1 MGKRR
6 GQTLPEAEKKPLN
19 KEGFKKLAGIFRY
32 MMPYKW
38 AFLAGMVFLFV
49 SSVSV
54 LGFPYLSGE
63 LVDVTEED
71 IGRLN
76 TVGGYFIGVLVIQA
90 IASYFRV
97 YLFSYVSENSMANLR
112 SDLYQRLMTL
122 PLSFYDERRAGEII
136 SRITSD
142 VSALQMTFSTT
153 LAEFFRQIITLIG
166 GIILLL
172 LISTKL
178 TLFMLATF
186 PVMIIITLVFG
197 RFIRKLAKKTQ
208 DTLADSNVIVEETL
222 QSIQVIKSFTTEL
235 FEINRYRN
243 KQNEVVMVAM
253 KNAKYRAGFIS
264 FIVFAL
270 FGGIVGVMYYG
281 GRMVQLNEISIGEL
295 VKFVLITLFV
305 GGSMAGLGDIM
316 GQIQRAIGSSEKVLE
331 IIHLTPEF
339 KASLADKPSLKLQGG
354 INFRNVHF
362 TYPTRPDVTVLS
374 GIDLRIA
381 PGEKVALVG
390 HSGAGKSTIIQLL
403 QHFYNLNEGEIIVD
417 GRNITE
423 YPVWE
428 YRQHFGLV
436 PQEVILFGG
445 TIRENIGYGKPDA
458 SEDEIRAAA
467 AKANALSFIESFP
480 EGLDTVVGDRGIKLS
495 GGQRQRV
502 AIARAILKDPTI
514 LILDEATSS
523 LDAESEAQV
532 QEALDELMK
541 GRTTIVIAHR
551 LATIRKVDRIYVLD
565 QGRIIESGTHE
576 ELLGSG
582 EGTYSNLVKLQLQEE

>member
-6 GQTLPEAEKKPLN
+6 GQALPEGEKKPLN
-19 KEGFKKLAGIFRY
+19 KEGFRKLAGIFRY
-32 MMPYKW
+32 MLPYKW
-38 AFLAGMVFLFV
+38 AFIVGLLFLAV
-49 SSVSV
+49 SSIAV

-63 LVDVTEED
+63 LVDVTKENIQD
-71 IGRLN
+71 LNRIGL
-76 TVGGYFIGVLVIQA
+76 YFVGVLVVQA

-97 YLFSYVSENSMANLR
+97 YLFSYVSENAMSNLR

-122 PLSFYDERRAGEII
+122 PLAFFDERRAGELI

-142 VSALQMTFSTT
+142 VSSLQVTFSTT
-153 LAEFFRQIITLIG
+153 LAEFFRQIITLIV
-166 GIILLL
+166 GITILLT
-172 LISTKL
+172 ISQKL

-186 PVMIIITLVFG
+186 PVMIIITLIFG
-197 RFIRKLAKKTQ
+197 RFIRKLAKETQ

-222 QSIQVIKSFTTEL
+222 QSIQVVKSFTTEL
-235 FEINRYRN
+235 FEIGRYRS
-243 KQNEVVMVAM
+243 KQKDVVRVAM
-253 KNAKYRAGFIS
+253 KNAKYRAAFIS

-281 GRMVQLNEISIGEL
+281 ARMVQTDEITAGEL
-295 VKFVLITLFV
+295 VQFVLMTLFI

-339 KASLADKPSLKLQGG
+339 TPADDKRRDLNLAGEIDFKSVRF
-354 INFRNVHF
+354 N
-362 TYPTRPDVTVLS
+362 YPTRPDVTVLS
-374 GIDLRIA
+374 DIDFHIE

-403 QHFYNLNEGEIIVD
+403 QQFYTLDDGQIMVD
-417 GRNITE
+417 GRNVTD

-428 YRQHFGLV
+428 YRQQFGLV

-445 TIRENIGYGKPDA
+445 TIRENIGYGKPGA
-458 SEDEIRAAA
+458 SEEEVRAAA
-467 AKANALSFIESFP
+467 LKANALDFIESFP

-495 GGQRQRV
+495 GGQRQRI

-523 LDAESEAQV
+523 LDAESESQV
-532 QEALDELMK
+532 QQALDELMK
-541 GRTTIVIAHR
+541 GRTTIIIAHR

-565 QGRIIESGTHE
+565 QGRIIESGSHE
-576 ELLGSG
+576 ELLESDR
-582 EGTYSNLVKLQLQEE
+582 GTYSNLVKLQLQED